1 MSAGVM
7 SGSPL
12 TEQGVFTEHTIE
24 SAPPAARRFLTA
36 TRDHLGYLPAGMARM
51 AASPQIIDGFLK
63 LTAIFERT
71 ALEPVAREVVV
82 MTVATRN
89 RCHICVAMHTARLAA
104 LGAEPGLIAALRD
117 PDRAEP
123 LPDERLDAIR
133 VFTLRVLDTAGD
145 VGDQALR
152 DFLAAGYTTQ
162 NALEVVLGIGTYT
175 MSTLANRL
183 TGAPVDDQLAAYAWA
198 LSCSMAQIDGD
209 GRVSLRPPGPGD
221 QDDFIALARASAGL
235 HDRWYSMPA
244 TREDFQ
250 AYLAKLSQ
258 PATEGF
264 LVCLRDGGALA
275 GVITIDSIIRGR
287 FQSASLSYAAFAPA
301 AGRGYMSE
309 GLGLALRYAFCEL
322 RLHRLEANIQP
333 ANQASLRLVGRL
345 GFRKEGY
352 APAMLFIDGAWR
364 DHERWAI
371 TREMTDFP
379 PVDPHPT
386 LPAR

>member
-1 MSAGVM
+1 MIILSADVI
-7 SGSPL
+7 SGSP
-12 TEQGVFTEHTIE
+12 FTEYSIE

-36 TRDHLGYLPAGMARM
+36 TRDHLGYVPAGMARM

-63 LTAIFERT
+63 LTAIFDST
-71 ALEPVAREVVV
+71 GLEPVAREVVV

-89 RCHICVAMHTARLAA
+89 RCHICVAMHSARLAS
-104 LGAEPGLIAALRD
+104 LGASAELMAALRD
-117 PDRAEP
+117 AEP
-123 LPDERLDAIR
+123 LADPRLDAIR
-133 VFTLRVLDTAGD
+133 LFALRVLDTAGD

-183 TGAPVDDQLAAYAWA
+183 TGAPVDDQLAAYAWE
-198 LSCSMAQIDGD
+198 LSCSMTPNDGEA
-209 GRVSLRPPGPGD
+209 RVSLRPPGPDD
-221 QDDFIALARASAGL
+221 QDEFIAQARASVKL
-235 HDRWYSMPA
+235 HHPWYSMPT

-264 LVCLRDGGALA
+264 LVSLRDSGALA
-275 GVITIDSIIRGR
+275 GIVTIDSIIRGR
-287 FQSASLSYAAFAPA
+287 FQSASVSYAAFAAA

-309 GLGLALRYAFCEL
+309 GLALVLRHAFCEL

-345 GFRKEGY
+345 GFRQEGY